1 MNDDQKQ
8 QYKAYVSYHWDM
20 YKDLTSEAAMFALP
34 EKSIYKTEETNM
46 SGLNLKSKIM
56 NTKKFTTQIEGIA
69 AVRGRKFVVA
79 SIDVNGNLSVAA
91 NPVLHDTWVIAKQ
104 EAAQKKKNNPGK
116 AFVYMQF
123 VGGELSPTMSTSF

>member
-8 QYKAYVSYHWDM
+8 QYKACGSYHWDM
-20 YKDLTSEAAMFALP
+20 YKDLTNEAVMFALP
-34 EKSIYKTEETNM
+34 EKTNM
-46 SGLNLKSKIM
+46 SSLNIKNKVM
-56 NTKKFTTQIEGIA
+56 NIKKFTTQLEGVN

-91 NPVLHDTWVIAKQ
+91 NPVLHDTWVLAKQ
-104 EAAQKKKNNPGK
+104 EASRLAKANPGK

-123 VGGELSPTMSTSF
+123 VGGELSPTISTSF